1 MASGDMARMSGI
13 YGMIRL
19 DASPLAPRDAAL
31 LRLPDPCGA
40 AIQCLPV
47 DDRMPSALHRL
58 DAEGE
63 LTVLVGHIDD
73 AAALATRLAL
83 PPATPAATLARA
95 ALARYAGDTP
105 IHMIGEWS
113 LLHVERAG
121 RVTLMQSA
129 ALRDRIF
136 YAVNGPTIA
145 VAPDLEALSRLPW
158 VGRDIDAT
166 GLLFAV
172 GRARLRARNDGRTM
186 LRHVRRL
193 EAGESVTID
202 GSGVRTSGAHA
213 LAVAPRWQGD
223 FADAVTETERLLR
236 IIVGERMRRAGPCI
250 AMLSGGLDSSTLAW
264 LAAEQRPADAPLW
277 LITSVAPPDCAR
289 DDERHSAGAVASA
302 LGLSTNL
309 LFPDASVSLY
319 RPADA
324 ILHGAN
330 GPPMT
335 TRHGMTE
342 PFQRFAAEHGA
353 ALMFNG
359 NYGEMTLTAKMPVD
373 TLRRRLRRAAGAV
386 RRGFVMRSAAPS
398 ATGDFNI
405 RLARHRLVAMPDA
418 VADALAAPVPVEA
431 YPAIGALCGYLPGA
445 AKSLRITTEPF
456 PGGVRE
462 DFPYRDLRLLRLF
475 AGFPAAFLTHGGMT
489 RSVARHMLRGH
500 LPDSVRLRTSGLPAS
515 PDHLDR
521 LRWQAPAARARIAT
535 FRKAG
540 IDDWIDLDWLESALW
555 DVEANGLASY
565 AQGNDV
571 QLTTV
576 AAEYLLSWLDR

>member
-1 MASGDMARMSGI
+1 MVRMSGI
-13 YGMIRL
+13 YGMIRRDGGPL
-19 DASPLAPRDAAL
+19 DSRDAAL
-31 LRLPDPCGA
+31 LGLPDPQGA
-40 AIQCLPV
+40 AIQLLPV
-47 DDRMPSALHRL
+47 DDRMPGALHRL
-58 DAEGE
+58 DADGAC
-63 LTVLVGHIDD
+63 TVLVGHVDD
-73 AAALATRLAL
+73 SAVLAARLAL
-83 PPATPAATLARA
+83 SPATPPVALARA
-95 ALARYAGDTP
+95 ALSRYAGDLP

-113 LLHVERAG
+113 LLHVDRAG

-158 VGRDIDAT
+158 VGREIDAT

-172 GRARLRARNDGRTM
+172 GRAQLRARNDGRTM
-186 LRHVRRL
+186 LRRVRRL

-202 GSGVRTSGAHA
+202 GSGVRTARANA
-213 LAVAPRWQGD
+213 LTVVPRWQGD

-277 LITSVAPPDCAR
+277 LITSVAPPDCPR
-289 DDERHSAGAVASA
+289 DDERHIAGVVAST

-309 LFPDASVSLY
+309 LFPDMSVSLY

-324 ILHGAN
+324 ILYGAN

-373 TLRRRLRRAAGAV
+373 TLRRRLRRVAGAV
-386 RRGFVMRSAAPS
+386 RRGLRSRTAAPS
-398 ATGDFNI
+398 PTGAFNI
-405 RLARHRLVAMPDA
+405 RLARHRLAAMPDA
-418 VADALAAPVPVEA
+418 VTDALAAPMPVED
-431 YPAIGALCGYLPGA
+431 YPARNGLCGYLPGA
-445 AKSLRITTEPF
+445 AKSLRITTEPY
-456 PGGVRE
+456 PGAVRE

-475 AGFPAAFLTHGGMT
+475 AGFPATFLTHGGMT
-489 RSVARHMLRGH
+489 RSVARHMLQGH

-521 LRWQAPAARARIAT
+521 LRWQAPAARARIAA
-535 FRKAG
+535 FRQAG
-540 IDDWIDLDWLESALW
+540 IDDWIDLDWLESALI
-555 DVEANGLASY
+555 DVEADGLASY

-576 AAEYLLSWLDR
+576 AAEYLLSWLSR

>member
-1 MASGDMARMSGI
+1 MVRMSGI
-13 YGMIRL
+13 YGMIRRDGGPL
-19 DASPLAPRDAAL
+19 DSRDAAL
-31 LRLPDPCGA
+31 LGLPDPQGA
-40 AIQCLPV
+40 ASQVLPV
-47 DDRMPSALHRL
+47 DDRMPGALHRL
-58 DAEGE
+58 DADGAC
-63 LTVLVGHIDD
+63 TVLVGHVDD
-73 AAALATRLAL
+73 SAVLAARLAL
-83 PPATPAATLARA
+83 SPATPPVALARA

-105 IHMIGEWS
+105 IHMIGEWA
-113 LLHVERAG
+113 LLHVDRAG
-121 RVTLMQSA
+121 HVTLMLSA

-158 VGRDIDAT
+158 VGREIDAT

-172 GRARLRARNDGRTM
+172 GRAQLRARNDGRTM

-202 GSGVRTSGAHA
+202 GSGVRTARANA
-213 LAVAPRWQGD
+213 LTVVPRWQGD

-277 LITSVAPPDCAR
+277 LITSVAPPDCPR
-289 DDERHSAGAVASA
+289 DDERHIAGVVAST

-309 LFPDASVSLY
+309 LFPDTSVSLY

-324 ILHGAN
+324 ILYGAN

-373 TLRRRLRRAAGAV
+373 TLRRRLRRVAGAV
-386 RRGFVMRSAAPS
+386 RRGLRSRAAAPS
-398 ATGDFNI
+398 PTGAFNI
-405 RLARHRLVAMPDA
+405 RLARHRLAALPDA
-418 VADALAAPVPVEA
+418 VVDVLATPVPVED
-431 YPAIGALCGYLPGA
+431 YPARNGLCGYLPGA
-445 AKSLRITTEPF
+445 AKSLRITTEPY
-456 PGGVRE
+456 PGAVRE

-475 AGFPAAFLTHGGMT
+475 AGFPATFLTHGGMT
-489 RSVARHMLRGH
+489 RSVARHMLQGH
-500 LPDSVRLRTSGLPAS
+500 LPDRVRLRTSGLPAS

-521 LRWQAPAARARIAT
+521 LRWQAPAARARIAA
-535 FRKAG
+535 FRQAG
-540 IDDWIDLDWLESALW
+540 IDDWIDLDWLESALM
-555 DVEANGLASY
+555 DVEADGLASY

-576 AAEYLLSWLDR
+576 AAEYLLSWLGR

>member
-1 MASGDMARMSGI
+1 MARMSGI
-13 YGMIRL
+13 YGMIRR
-19 DASPLAPRDAAL
+19 DAGPLAARDAAL
-31 LRLPDPCGA
+31 LGLPDPRGA
-40 AIQCLPV
+40 AIQLMPV

-63 LTVLVGHIDD
+63 QTVLVGHVDD
-73 AAALATRLAL
+73 RDALAARLAL
-83 PPATPAATLARA
+83 PPATPPATLARA

-105 IHMIGEWS
+105 IYMIGEWS
-113 LLHVERAG
+113 LLHVDRAG
-121 RVTLMQSA
+121 RVVLMQSA

-136 YAVNGPTIA
+136 YALDGPTIA
-145 VAPDLEALSRLPW
+145 VAPDLETLSRLPW

-172 GRARLRARNDGRTM
+172 GRAQLRARNDGRTM
-186 LRHVRRL
+186 LRRVRRL
-193 EAGESVTID
+193 EAGECVTID
-202 GSGVRTSGAHA
+202 GSGVATSRANA
-213 LAVAPRWQGD
+213 LTVSPRWQGD

-236 IIVGERMRRAGPCI
+236 VIVGERMRRAEPCI

-264 LAAEQRPADAPLW
+264 LAAEQRPADARLL
-277 LITSVAPPDCAR
+277 LITSVSPPDCSR
-289 DDERHSAGAVASA
+289 EDERHLAGMVASA

-309 LFPDASVSLY
+309 LFPDRSVSLY

-386 RRGFVMRSAAPS
+386 RRGFRSRATAPS
-398 ATGDFNI
+398 ATGAFNI
-405 RLARHRLVAMPDA
+405 RLARHRLAAMPDA
-418 VADALAAPVPVEA
+418 VVDALAAPVPVED
-431 YPAIGALCGYLPGA
+431 YPARSALCGYLPGA
-445 AKSLRITTEPF
+445 AKSLRITTEPY
-456 PGGVRE
+456 PGAVRE

-489 RSVARHMLRGH
+489 RSVARHMLQGH

-521 LRWQAPAARARIAT
+521 LRWQAPAARARIAA
-535 FRKAG
+535 FRTAG
-540 IDDWIDLDWLESALW
+540 IDDWIDLDWLESALL

-576 AAEYLLSWLDR
+576 AAEYLLAWQAR